1 MRTCKQLWSTITP
14 SNATFQDIT
23 WASLN
28 PQVATVSSTGLVTGV
43 AEGETTIVAT
53 SHNGITDQVNIKV
66 QNVIELDNISLNL
79 KNGSATNLTIST
91 YTLIPTFYPAN
102 ADNKA
107 LTWESSNPSVISVDS
122 TGKISVHKDG
132 SATITATSA
141 NGKSDSI
148 YLSVPRVAA
157 SAVSINKPS
166 GANVSD
172 ATIAYCTIRVGTTL
186 QLTASL
192 SRGISS
198 YPYITSSG
206 ITTRE
211 LVWSS
216 SQPSLVSISETGLV
230 TALAETHSLGI
241 QITVYVKDAPCV

>member
-1 MRTCKQLWSTITP
+1 MVLQ
-14 SNATFQDIT
+14 F
-23 WASLN
+23 LN
-28 PQVATVSSTGLVTGV
+28 KL
-43 AEGETTIVAT
+43 TTI
-53 SHNGITDQVNIKV
+53 
-66 QNVIELDNISLNL
+66 
-79 KNGSATNLTIST
+79 
-91 YTLIPTFYPAN
+91 YPAN
-102 ADNKA
+102 ADNKT

-157 SAVSINKPS
+157 SMVSINKPN
-166 GANVSD
+166 GANVFDVTSVSG
-172 ATIAYCTIRVGTTL
+172 TIHVGTTL

-198 YPYITSSG
+198 YPYISSSG

-230 TALAETHSLGI
+230 TALAETHSLGV
-241 QITVYVKDAPCV
+241 QITVYVKDAPSVSDTFLIIVKP